1 MVGEVVTRGRRS
13 PTSIVSVSLLVLV
26 SMIVVLVFMSDIAVP
41 IIIVFVVVIGR
52 RVSTNS
58 FVFNFLG
65 AVIH

>member
-1 MVGEVVTRGRRS
+1 MVSEVVTRGCRS
-13 PTSIVSVSLLVLV
+13 PTSIVSVSLLVLI